1 LEVREGA
8 REPGTAFLVA
18 ADCTGLE
25 GIVSKK
31 ANMPYRSGKVLD
43 ALVESAAR
51 LCEAYDAATFQV
63 FGDGLRLVAHHGQIP
78 MGGPI
83 GQYTLPLAREL
94 ITGRVVI
101 DRRDDGLVGKGIDEL
116 DLAFGER
123 ANFGATDYDCTN
135 RLARVDQRGAERAVR

>member
-1 LEVREGA
+1 
-8 REPGTAFLVA
+8 VA
-18 ADCTGLE
+18 ADCRGLE

-51 LCEAYDAATFQV
+51 LCEAYDAANFQV

-101 DRRDDGLVGKGIDEL
+101 DRRTIHVADMQAEADEYPVTQKIAL
-116 DLAFGER
+116 RHGYR
-123 ANFGATDYDCTN
+123 T
-135 RLARVDQRGAERAVR
+135 ARSAPL